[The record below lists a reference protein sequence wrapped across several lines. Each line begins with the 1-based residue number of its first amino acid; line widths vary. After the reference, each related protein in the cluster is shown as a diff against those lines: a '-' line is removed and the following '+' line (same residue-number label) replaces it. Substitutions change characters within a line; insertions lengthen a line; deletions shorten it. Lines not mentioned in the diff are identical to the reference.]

1 MRRCVRRC
9 TLLFGTLLLSVSML
23 SMSSPV
29 QMKVQAAYTNALI
42 QEKQSQVQSSKQQR
56 EQIQQSLSDVKRM
69 KEALEASKADLT
81 AYITQLDANLTQI
94 QLNIDTLKQQMEDK
108 QAEIDKT
115 QEELNE
121 AIDTQ
126 TRQYEAMKQRIKFLY
141 EKGDTYYLEIF
152 LNTTTSFSELLNKM
166 SYANQISD
174 YDDRLYQ
181 MYQEQTELVRVTKE
195 ALEEEYVTLDETKQ
209 GVEAE
214 ERSMQEL
221 LAEKEQQLNQ
231 MKAQI
236 AAQEN
241 SIADY
246 EDQVAKWDA
255 EIAALEN
262 AIRAEEARLAAE
274 AAAKR
279 YYTGGVFTWPCPG
292 YSSISSDYGYR
303 IHPIYGTQRFHSGID
318 MAASYGTPIL
328 AAYAGQV
335 VAASYDASMGN
346 YVMISHGDTLF
357 TVYMHCSAL
366 YVSKGQEVSAGQKI
380 ASVGSTG
387 ASTGPHLHF
396 SVRKN
401 GQYVS
406 PWPYLGS

>member
-1 MRRCVRRC
+1 
-9 TLLFGTLLLSVSML
+9 ML

-174 YDDRLYQ
+174 YDDKRGSG
-181 MYQEQTELVRVTKE
+181 R
-195 ALEEEYVTLDETKQ
+195 
-209 GVEAE
+209 GI
-214 ERSMQEL
+214 R
-221 LAEKEQQLNQ
+221 
-231 MKAQI
+231 
-236 AAQEN
+236 
-241 SIADY
+241 
-246 EDQVAKWDA
+246 DA
-255 EIAALEN
+255 
-262 AIRAEEARLAAE
+262 
-274 AAAKR
+274 
-279 YYTGGVFTWPCPG
+279 G
-292 YSSISSDYGYR
+292 
-303 IHPIYGTQRFHSGID
+303 
-318 MAASYGTPIL
+318 
-328 AAYAGQV
+328 
-335 VAASYDASMGN
+335 
-346 YVMISHGDTLF
+346 
-357 TVYMHCSAL
+357 
-366 YVSKGQEVSAGQKI
+366 
-380 ASVGSTG
+380 
-387 ASTGPHLHF
+387 
-396 SVRKN
+396 
-401 GQYVS
+401 
-406 PWPYLGS
+406 